1 MRRFIQAV
9 SERSQRAFVFLVEE
23 VDMSRYIAF
32 FAGVVIVFGLLYRY
46 LTPQG
51 DGIGQ
56 NSTPLSDVTFLES
69 IYFSIVTISSL
80 GYGDLHPMGISKLL
94 ICIEVLLGLA
104 MIGIMIA
111 KVTSR
116 RLSYHVERLFSF
128 DAQKRLDDIAAKFD
142 ASYGDFEKIM
152 AYQTPAE
159 DKSTSIPR
167 FRGII
172 NAFQLKCAALC
183 DYFLD
188 EMAQSNYFHI
198 APVGAVV
205 EVGNAIDRAFFRLAQ
220 CITNLSI
227 QAREEILDGRTRQ
240 RISEAIDSQ
249 KKVCDLVRKY
259 ATDQDTLAIFERIK
273 ETCENLPKRYY
284 DYEIL
289 LEEEQPNQVL
299 QGSDEPQELSE
310 ADNEHTDSS

>member
-23 VDMSRYIAF
+23 VGMSRYIAF

-80 GYGDLHPMGISKLL
+80 GYGDMHPMGISKLL

-159 DKSTSIPR
+159 DKSTSIPH

-183 DYFLD
+183 DYFSD

-205 EVGNAIDRAFFRLAQ
+205 GVGDAVDRTFFRLAQ

-227 QAREEILDGRTRQ
+227 QAREEILDGLTRQ

-249 KKVCDLVRKY
+249 KKVCILVQEH
-259 ATDQDTLAIFERIK
+259 ATDQGTLAIFERIK
-273 ETCENLPKRYY
+273 ETCENLPKSYY

-289 LEEEQPNQVL
+289 IEEQPNQVL
-299 QGSDEPQELSE
+299 QGSDEPQEFLE
-310 ADNEHTDSS
+310 ADNEHTDSP